1 MTRLAGRV
9 GALVGRLLLP
19 LTVVGL
25 VAGLLA
31 TAAGADELAWWCWT
45 VPSLVVGTR
54 LAVSI
59 VRDLLR
65 GEAGVDVIAVLA
77 IGGALLF
84 GESLAA
90 AVIGVMLATG
100 EWLERFAE
108 GRAHRELS
116 ALISRAPRVVHRYE
130 AEGIVDRPDRGGR
143 RRRPARDQAR
153 ARSSRSTAWSTG
165 PRPCSTS
172 RR

>member
-1 MTRLAGRV
+1 MSRFAGRV
-9 GALVGRLLLP
+9 GVFAGRLLLP
-19 LTVVGL
+19 VTVIGL

-31 TAAGADELAWWCWT
+31 AAAGHDEIAWWCWT
-45 VPSLVVGTR
+45 VPSVIVGTR

-59 VRDLLR
+59 ARDLLH

-100 EWLERFAE
+100 E
-108 GRAHRELS
+108 
-116 ALISRAPRVVHRYE
+116 
-130 AEGIVDRPDRGGR
+130 
-143 RRRPARDQAR
+143 
-153 ARSSRSTAWSTG
+153 
-165 PRPCSTS
+165 
-172 RR
+172 